1 MTLVLEGDVA
11 KDLRARERN
20 LGLGAVATTPAAVP
34 HADRFGPHGGRV
46 LVVELLQRAEGVPR
60 TSLPTDSPR
69 TESLRL
75 VWLGRRLAAEL
86 VAADEAAPLALHS
99 AALELLAIVSRS
111 RPASSR
117 APQRW
122 LDDVVDYLHAHVFE
136 RVTLAEL
143 AVVGGVHQAHLV
155 RSFRARF
162 GVSVGAYVR
171 RLRVEW
177 AAEALLADESS
188 IAEIAARA
196 GFADQSHFTRTFV
209 QHVGLPPGRYRA
221 ALSLRRQ

>member
-1 MTLVLEGDVA
+1 M
-11 KDLRARERN
+11 
-20 LGLGAVATTPAAVP
+20 
-34 HADRFGPHGGRV
+34 
-46 LVVELLQRAEGVPR
+46 VELLQRGEGLPR
-60 TSLPTDSPR
+60 TSLPKDSSR

-86 VAADEAAPLALHS
+86 VAADDAAPLALHS

-111 RPASSR
+111 RRASSQ
-117 APQRW
+117 AAKRW
-122 LDDVVDYLHAHVFE
+122 LDDVVDFLHAHVFE

-143 AVVGGVHQAHLV
+143 AAVGGVHQAHLV
-155 RSFRARF
+155 RSFRARY

-171 RLRVEW
+171 RLRIEW
-177 AAEALLADESS
+177 AAEALLTKDLS

-221 ALSLRRQ
+221 TTPLVGPGRA